1 MTAIKRLVS
10 NAAAVIPATLM
21 VFIAAVF
28 LSYGV
33 NAFTT
38 IYAVPGRPVHSFALW
53 CSFASSVVA
62 AGLWTALAA
71 KKELIDKA
79 ALSSGGDP
87 AAREQRRMDMW
98 HDIWLKASLYLGG
111 AAAFSILAM
120 VILVFP

>member
-1 MTAIKRLVS
+1 MRLAGK
-10 NAAAVIPATLM
+10 AAAAIPASLM

-38 IYAVPGRPVHSFALW
+38 IYANPGHPAHSFALW

-71 KKELIDKA
+71 KKDLIEKA
-79 ALSSGGDP
+79 VLSGGGDL
-87 AAREQRRMDMW
+87 ATREQRRTDMW
-98 HDIWLKASLYLGG
+98 HDISVKALLYLGG
-111 AAAFSILAM
+111 ATVSSILAM
-120 VILVFP
+120 AILVFP

>member
-1 MTAIKRLVS
+1 VTVITRLVT
-10 NAAAVIPATLM
+10 AAAAAIPASLM

-53 CSFASSVVA
+53 CSFVSSVVA

-71 KKELIDKA
+71 KKELIEKA
-79 ALSSGGDP
+79 ALSGG
-87 AAREQRRMDMW
+87 AREQHRTEMW
-98 HDIWLKASLYLGG
+98 HDISLKALLYLGG
-111 AAAFSILAM
+111 ATAFSILAM
-120 VILVFP
+120 VILVLP

>member
-1 MTAIKRLVS
+1 VTVITRLVT
-10 NAAAVIPATLM
+10 AAAAAIPASLM

-53 CSFASSVVA
+53 CSFVSSVVA

-71 KKELIDKA
+71 KKELIEKA
-79 ALSSGGDP
+79 ALSGGGDL
-87 AAREQRRMDMW
+87 AAREQHRTEMW
-98 HDIWLKASLYLGG
+98 HDISLKALLYLGG
-111 AAAFSILAM
+111 ATAFSILAM
-120 VILVFP
+120 VILVLP

>member
-1 MTAIKRLVS
+1 VIRRLVS
-10 NAAAVIPATLM
+10 ATAAAIPASLI

-38 IYAVPGRPVHSFALW
+38 IYANPGHPVRSFALW

-71 KKELIDKA
+71 KKELIEKA
-79 ALSSGGDP
+79 ILSGGGDP
-87 AAREQRRMDMW
+87 ATREQRRTEMW
-98 HDIWLKASLYLGG
+98 RDISLKALLYLGG
-111 AAAFSILAM
+111 ATASSLLAM